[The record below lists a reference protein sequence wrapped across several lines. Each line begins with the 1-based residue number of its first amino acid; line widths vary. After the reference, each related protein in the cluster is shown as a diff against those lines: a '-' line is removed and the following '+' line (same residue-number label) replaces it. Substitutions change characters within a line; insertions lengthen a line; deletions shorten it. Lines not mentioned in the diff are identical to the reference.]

1 MMDAM
6 FDRIT
11 VEPEKLGGQPAI
23 RGMRVSVAH
32 VVRLVAAGWTVDQMR
47 EELPDIEPE
56 DVRQA
61 LLYAASSAEVTTLP
75 LQQPA

>member
-1 MMDAM
+1 MGAM

-11 VEPEKLGGQPAI
+11 VEPDKLGGQPAI

-32 VVRLVAAGWTVDQMR
+32 VVRLVAAGWTVEQMHD
-47 EELPDIEPE
+47 EFPGIDSE

-75 LQQPA
+75 LQRPA

>member
-1 MMDAM
+1 M
-6 FDRIT
+6 FDRVT

-47 EELPDIEPE
+47 EEFPDIEPE

-61 LLYAASSAEVTTLP
+61 LLYAASSAEVTILP